1 MIYPIVT
8 QTGFA
13 KLLFEKKD
21 FTKMFNTLCCPGF
34 ATGLK
39 QKGLAQKEKYP
50 FSSLV
55 IPLLTL

>member
-1 MIYPIVT
+1 
-8 QTGFA
+8 
-13 KLLFEKKD
+13 
-21 FTKMFNTLCCPGF
+21 MFNTLCCPGF

-55 IPLLTL
+55 IPLLISLKRRLWKYGVNGN

>member
-1 MIYPIVT
+1 
-8 QTGFA
+8 
-13 KLLFEKKD
+13 LLFEKKD

-34 ATGLK
+34 ATGSK

-55 IPLLTL
+55 IPLLISLKRRLWKYGVNGN